1 VAQWD
6 LSTVNQN
13 RRKFLAQLGQRS
25 TNQALQ
31 RIAPERRYPILLAFL
46 HQMLEEIVD
55 EAIDLFDGCLADA
68 ERRARR
74 AREAFH
80 ASIAQATN
88 EKLRLFQEVG
98 SIVLDTAI
106 PDDQVRAQIY
116 GRVPPGQLQAEVAD
130 CQRLVRPHATSAVDF
145 FVQRYQYLRQF
156 APAFLDTFSFRSSQ
170 PHDPLLEAVSRIR
183 ELNAQ
188 GKSKIPVEWDM
199 PLAFVR
205 AVWHPYVMK
214 RDGTLERHAYELCVL
229 WELRNALRAGNVWLE
244 GSRRYADPES
254 YLIPRE
260 RWPGLRSEVCQLLD
274 LPFDGRERL
283 QQRQTELEARL
294 ASFDRGLT
302 RNSAVRLENGNLVVT
317 RLEAEHLP
325 EQVARLQ
332 QQIGERLPQ
341 VDLAEQLIEVD
352 RWTHFSD
359 CFEHAGG
366 SEPRTVGLQVHL
378 YAAILAQACNLG
390 LTQMAQ
396 ISDLS
401 YRQLAWC
408 TNWYLREETL
418 RSAIAAVV
426 NYHHRLPLSQI
437 WGDGTLSSSDGQRFP
452 VSVKARNATALPRYF
467 GYGRGLTFYSWT
479 SNQHNQYGT
488 KVTPTTARDSPYVLD
503 EILDNETELAI
514 VEHTTDTS
522 GYTEIL
528 FALFDLL
535 GLQFSPRI
543 SDIGSQQLYRIDRTP
558 TYRHIEP
565 LLKGSLQVERI
576 LRRWDDLVRVAG
588 SLKLGWVTASLFISK
603 LLSFARQ
610 NALAQALQEYGR
622 LTKTLFILHYL
633 ESEEYRRRIQ
643 VQLNKGES
651 LHALRQFLMFG
662 NEGKIRRRQLEEQT
676 NQASCLTLVTN
687 AVITW
692 NTVYMAA
699 AIEQLRTEG
708 YTIADADITHLSPAR
723 YEHINRYGK
732 YQFNVEEILNRQE
745 LRPLRKPESA

>member
-1 VAQWD
+1 
-6 LSTVNQN
+6 
-13 RRKFLAQLGQRS
+13 
-25 TNQALQ
+25 
-31 RIAPERRYPILLAFL
+31 
-46 HQMLEEIVD
+46 M
-55 EAIDLFDGCLADA
+55 
-68 ERRARR
+68 
-74 AREAFH
+74 
-80 ASIAQATN
+80 
-88 EKLRLFQEVG
+88 
-98 SIVLDTAI
+98 
-106 PDDQVRAQIY
+106 
-116 GRVPPGQLQAEVAD
+116 
-130 CQRLVRPHATSAVDF
+130 
-145 FVQRYQYLRQF
+145 
-156 APAFLDTFSFRSSQ
+156 
-170 PHDPLLEAVSRIR
+170 
-183 ELNAQ
+183 
-188 GKSKIPVEWDM
+188 
-199 PLAFVR
+199 
-205 AVWHPYVMK
+205 
-214 RDGTLERHAYELCVL
+214 
-229 WELRNALRAGNVWLE
+229 
-244 GSRRYADPES
+244 
-254 YLIPRE
+254 
-260 RWPGLRSEVCQLLD
+260 
-274 LPFDGRERL
+274 
-283 QQRQTELEARL
+283 
-294 ASFDRGLT
+294 
-302 RNSAVRLENGNLVVT
+302 RLENGNLVVT

-325 EQVARLQ
+325 EHVARLQ

-366 SEPRTVGLQVHL
+366 SEPRTVDLQVHL

-408 TNWYLREETL
+408 TNWYVREETL
-418 RSAIAAVV
+418 RPAIAAVV

-452 VSVKARNATALPRYF
+452 VSVKTRNATALPRYF

-514 VEHTTDTS
+514 LEHTTDTS

-535 GLQFSPRI
+535 GLQFAPRI
-543 SDIGSQQLYRIDRTP
+543 SDIGSQQLYRMDRAIL
-558 TYRHIEP
+558 YRHIDP

-576 LRRWDDLVRVAG
+576 LRHWDDLVRVAG
-588 SLKLGWVTASLFISK
+588 SLKFGWVTASLFISK

-622 LTKTLFILHYL
+622 LVKTLFILHYL

-692 NTVYMAA
+692 NTVYMSAT
-699 AIEQLRTEG
+699 IEQLRTEG
-708 YTIADADITHLSPAR
+708 YAIADADITHLSPAR

-745 LRPLRKPESA
+745 LRPLRKPELA